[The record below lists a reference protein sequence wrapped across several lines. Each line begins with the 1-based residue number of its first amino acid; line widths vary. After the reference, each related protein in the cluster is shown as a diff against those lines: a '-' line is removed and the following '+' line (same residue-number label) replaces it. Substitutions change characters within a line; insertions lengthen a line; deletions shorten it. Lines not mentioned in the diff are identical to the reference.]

1 MCGSGDER
9 ESACR
14 LLFAL
19 FVMHEC
25 ETQKKKGP
33 LDHIS
38 LEHTE
43 GSFLF
48 LLHVCTDCYYCERKR
63 RTNAKLFC
71 VLAKPPTRTKERG
84 A

>member
-1 MCGSGDER
+1 MPTS
-9 ESACR
+9 
-14 LLFAL
+14 FAL

-25 ETQKKKGP
+25 EAEEKKD
-33 LDHIS
+33 LSIIIIS